1 MVVVGIKPMRLLLLT
16 SRSKVVG
23 MLTKHYLPRA
33 YMNYRKNESLLT
45 DFFALPVQFGYALF
59 WDFWHKSSFVSTL
72 DTGKINM
79 QNLLFYKK
87 NKMNEKDRKK
97 ANEITLAIY
106 ESLIKSNLYTITSK
120 EKQYY
125 SCVYDRYFEYVDLPR
140 VLVQVHADESLKNK
154 QEVRIQFDA
163 NQAKSI
169 ENDKY
174 LTILNQS
181 LAKIDDNLT
190 ALTPVNQKGWY
201 VYQLKD
207 DSLNYRIDLIND
219 FEVDDDPFTIHLDH
233 EHTWNLA
240 KQYGALFTGSSG
252 TGKTGLLF
260 GLIYLLMQKNKQNQK
275 NDKQNKISIYIA
287 DGKNDELGNV
297 MAQILPEGHV
307 VTGTDTVNLV
317 HEMVQKTDQRYA
329 DMAKERKKNPQMAFA
344 NFDKFG
350 FDLTVIIIDEQSSVT
365 ASLSSSKAKKQ
376 YQNDLLRLV
385 QTSRGAGIVPVIAMQ
400 QANSLSFGGTLG
412 TAIREQITGLKVIM
426 GNPATITT
434 QDKQMVFGTGVELP
448 PTRFDQVGSGYL
460 QTASMPNP
468 EPFQAPLLP
477 SKSEDLYKLLKHNS

>member
-1 MVVVGIKPMRLLLLT
+1 
-16 SRSKVVG
+16 
-23 MLTKHYLPRA
+23 MLTKHFLAKA
-33 YMNYRKNESLLT
+33 YMNRKNEGLLT
-45 DFFALPVQFGYALF
+45 DVIGVPVQLGYTVF
-59 WDFWHKSSFVSTL
+59 WDFWHKSSTISSL
-72 DTGKINM
+72 DCGKIQV
-79 QNLLFYKK
+79 QNFFYYRKW
-87 NKMNEKDRKK
+87 KMNAKDCKK
-97 ANEITLAIY
+97 ANEISLAIY
-106 ESLIKSNLYTITSK
+106 EALLKSNFYTVTGK

-125 SCVYDRYFEYVDLPR
+125 SYIFDRYFEYADLPR
-140 VLVQVHADESLKNK
+140 VLTRIYSDEKLKSQ
-154 QEVRIQFDA
+154 QEIRIQFDA

-169 ENDKY
+169 ENDQY

-181 LAKIDDNLT
+181 LAKVDDDLT
-190 ALTPVNQKGWY
+190 VLAPTNRCGWF
-201 VYQLKD
+201 VYKIKD

-219 FEVDDDPFTIHLDH
+219 FEVAGDPFTIHLDH

-275 NDKQNKISIYIA
+275 DQNKKTDKQNKISIYIA

-297 MAQILPEGHV
+297 MMQILPKGHV

-317 HEMVQKTDQRYA
+317 HKMVQKTDQRYA

-365 ASLSSSKAKKQ
+365 ASLSSSQAKKQ
-376 YQNDLLRLV
+376 YQSDLLRLV
-385 QTSRGAGIVPVIAMQ
+385 QTSRGAGIVPIIAMQ

-434 QDKQMVFGTGVELP
+434 QDKQMVFGSGVELP